1 MANRHMKRC
10 PTSLTIREL
19 QIKTVMRCHLTPVRT
34 AVLYKSTTNKCWRGR
49 GEKGNPCHCWGLCK
63 LLQPLWKACSYI
75 KKIKCTPMFIAAL
88 FTIAK
93 IGKQHRCPLTDE
105 WMDKEVVHIH
115 TGILFSHRKE

>member
-1 MANRHMKRC
+1 M
-10 PTSLTIREL
+10 
-19 QIKTVMRCHLTPVRT
+19 
-34 AVLYKSTTNKCWRGR
+34 
-49 GEKGNPCHCWGLCK
+49 
-63 LLQPLWKACSYI
+63 LQPLWKACSYI